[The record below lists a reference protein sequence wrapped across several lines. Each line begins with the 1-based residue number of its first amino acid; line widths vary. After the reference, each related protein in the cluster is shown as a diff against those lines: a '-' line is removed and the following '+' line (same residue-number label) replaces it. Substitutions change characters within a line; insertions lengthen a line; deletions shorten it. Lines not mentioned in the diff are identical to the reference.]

1 VTSVETVRVVV
12 SEPVP
17 ATFGHHDYADAFTV
31 VRRPDDHR
39 DAEQW
44 ARDCLDGAPRAFTAV
59 VPILWR
65 RVVGF
70 RMGPRPSPEH
80 VLGWQVI
87 GTTPETIELR
97 THGWQA
103 SAGVVIRVRERTV
116 RFTTYFRYERR
127 FPGRITWFVLGPVHR
142 FFVPRLLRWASP

>member
-1 VTSVETVRVVV
+1 
-12 SEPVP
+12 
-17 ATFGHHDYADAFTV
+17 
-31 VRRPDDHR
+31 
-39 DAEQW
+39 
-44 ARDCLDGAPRAFTAV
+44 
-59 VPILWR
+59 
-65 RVVGF
+65 
-70 RMGPRPSPEH
+70 
-80 VLGWQVI
+80 VI